1 MVKVMVEREYEPAHE
16 EVILQAFKV
25 CMCAL
30 VSLPCVARRSDVCAC
45 LNFLVSQTL
54 DPQGRGFIPEETM
67 VQLITSNEWA
77 FREKEIEVCS

>member
-1 MVKVMVEREYEPAHE
+1 
-16 EVILQAFKV
+16 
-25 CMCAL
+25 
-30 VSLPCVARRSDVCAC
+30 

-77 FREKEIEVCS
+77 FREKEIEVCG